1 MEVPIN
7 TIFFRLSTQ
16 FPANFCSPFASVLEN
31 RCFETLHFFPFTQGM
46 LLLYMTKFP
55 TLNVKSA
62 KQIKFNEE
70 IQSRKLENDCQNLKR
85 NVQNLLAELNET
97 KHLSQEMQAGLN
109 KDMLDLKNV
118 LSEKTNLLV
127 SETETH
133 KNELLDE
140 IRQMNEELMKRSSK
154 LSAQEQEI
162 ESIKENGQNKLQLAE
177 NQIQSLKEQLL
188 NSSMNTSM
196 SMSFTE
202 KSEAMSTSTVSKVE
216 ETARMAD
223 VESSFEDR

>member
-1 MEVPIN
+1 
-7 TIFFRLSTQ
+7 
-16 FPANFCSPFASVLEN
+16 
-31 RCFETLHFFPFTQGM
+31 
-46 LLLYMTKFP
+46 
-55 TLNVKSA
+55 
-62 KQIKFNEE
+62 
-70 IQSRKLENDCQNLKR
+70 
-85 NVQNLLAELNET
+85 
-97 KHLSQEMQAGLN
+97 
-109 KDMLDLKNV
+109 
-118 LSEKTNLLV
+118 
-127 SETETH
+127 
-133 KNELLDE
+133 
-140 IRQMNEELMKRSSK
+140 MKRSSK

>member
-1 MEVPIN
+1 M
-7 TIFFRLSTQ
+7 R
-16 FPANFCSPFASVLEN
+16 NFQCEMRICQKSHNKVIKTVYVW
-31 RCFETLHFFPFTQGM
+31 FEFLWIRRYITF
-46 LLLYMTKFP
+46 LYMTKFP

-85 NVQNLLAELNET
+85 NVQSLLAELNET
-97 KHLSQEMQAGLN
+97 KNLSQEMQAGLN

-118 LSEKTNLLV
+118 FSEKTNLLV

-162 ESIKENGQNKLQLAE
+162 ESIKENGQNKLQVAE

>member
-1 MEVPIN
+1 
-7 TIFFRLSTQ
+7 
-16 FPANFCSPFASVLEN
+16 
-31 RCFETLHFFPFTQGM
+31 
-46 LLLYMTKFP
+46 MTKFP

-85 NVQNLLAELNET
+85 NVQSLLAELNET
-97 KHLSQEMQAGLN
+97 KHLSQEMQAALN
-109 KDMLDLKNV
+109 KDMLSLKNV
-118 LSEKTNLLV
+118 FSEKTNLLV

-162 ESIKENGQNKLQLAE
+162 ESIKENGQNKLQIAE

-223 VESSFEDR
+223 VESSFEDRYVKQSKFYNLKF